1 MSDQTE
7 LPRYSGAATIIRY
20 AVYVHRGI
28 IPAEDL
34 HETFDGGSILV
45 TSSPERAI
53 TEGLPPAAH
62 RPPIGSILGGPPPPA
77 WSADGAVERLRARL
91 RSGGAVCIRLE
102 RACSHVEITLGWRD
116 AVGLGFPIGATQTE
130 VADLVSEE
138 TRVLTALSLSIP
150 ANHSPEFSLFDR
162 TTLVRI
168 PTDDRPVSVVTL
180 TPPTA
185 SAWVSGRED
194 TVDRDRFRTVVAAET
209 LSDLGLV
216 HSAFDHTVSPLPGFL
231 AAWAAIER
239 IINGA
244 FQASLARIEAGAPGM
259 THPLIAKV
267 LERRT
272 AEDYRPSITDNFLLT
287 SFGWGSDDLEGDV
300 RAFKLV
306 NRLRQRIYHGGDLA
320 DLHRARDEASTLL
333 RRLLTLQIPTPTSP
347 VDS

>member
-1 MSDQTE
+1 MFGQTE
-7 LPRYSGAATIIRY
+7 LPRYSGAATIVRY

-34 HETFDGGSILV
+34 RETFDGGSVLV

-53 TEGLPPAAH
+53 AEGLPPAAH
-62 RPPIGSILGGPPPPA
+62 RPPIGSIFGGPPPPA

-102 RACSHVEITLGWRD
+102 RACSYVEMTLGWRET
-116 AVGLGFPIGATQTE
+116 VGLGFPIGVTETE

-138 TRVLTALSLSIP
+138 TRVITSLSLSIP
-150 ANHSPEFSLFDR
+150 ANYSPDFSLFDR

-168 PTDDRPVSVVTL
+168 PTDNRPVSVVTI
-180 TPPTA
+180 PVPTA
-185 SAWVSGRED
+185 RAWVAGRED
-194 TVDRDRFRTVVAAET
+194 TVDRDRFRGVRAAET

-244 FQASLARIEAGAPGM
+244 FQASRARIEAGASGM
-259 THPLIAKV
+259 IHPLIAKV

-272 AEDYRPSITDNFLLT
+272 AEDCRPSITDNFLLT
-287 SFGWGSDDLEGDV
+287 CFGWGSDDLEGDA
-300 RAFKLV
+300 RAFKQV
-306 NRLRQRIYHGGDLA
+306 NRLRQAIYHRGDLA
-320 DLHRARDEASTLL
+320 DLHRARDEASALL
-333 RRLLTLQIPTPTSP
+333 RRLLTLQSAGSDIA
-347 VDS
+347 

>member
-1 MSDQTE
+1 MSGQTE

-34 HETFDGGSILV
+34 HETFDGGSVLV

-53 TEGLPPAAH
+53 AEGLPPAAH

-91 RSGGAVCIRLE
+91 RSGAAVCIRLQ
-102 RACSHVEITLGWRD
+102 RACSHAEMTLGWRD
-116 AVGLGFPIGATQTE
+116 AVGLGFPIGATEAE
-130 VADLVSEE
+130 VADLVSDE

-180 TPPTA
+180 TAPTA
-185 SAWVSGRED
+185 SAWVAGRED
-194 TVDRDRFRTVVAAET
+194 TVDRDRFRTVITAEA

-216 HSAFDHTVSPLPGFL
+216 HSAFDHMVSPLPGFL

-244 FQASLARIEAGAPGM
+244 FQASLARIEAGALGM
-259 THPLIAKV
+259 IHPLIAKV

-287 SFGWGSDDLEGDV
+287 CFGWGSDDLESDA
-300 RAFKLV
+300 RAFKQV
-306 NRLRQRIYHGGDLA
+306 NRLRQGIYHRGDLA

-333 RRLLTLQIPTPTSP
+333 RRLLTLQMTTSTSSE
-347 VDS
+347 DS